1 MSNSLEIVC
10 KKCGKK
16 LATIEMKPQGETVV
30 MNGITDSESV
40 IASDGVY
47 WKFRCTDKRCELSN
61 KENEKAAIYK
71 AGTLRNSIKLNV
83 V

>member
-16 LATIEMKPQGETVV
+16 LATIEMKSQGETVV
-30 MNGITDSESV
+30 MKGRTDSESV

-61 KENEKAAIYK
+61 KENEKAAVYK
-71 AGTLRNSIKLNV
+71 AGTLKNNLKINV
-83 V
+83 L